1 MVRSFDPHYRDFR
14 TERGRIR
21 TNYAIGEMMLVSLA
35 ESIEYYKPKPM
46 SARDRP
52 SEAAMNLIRA
62 ARKRAR
68 QEGKSAGQVLNE
80 HRNALESYGD
90 SSGRF
95 VEDAKDE
102 AFDTANQAQS
112 AEFNAEMDR
121 QDRDRASRQPGT
133 MLEVAGS
140 RIDARGGLA
149 PVFHDPTH
157 EMAAERTAILGQR
170 GTQVNRRP
178 AARDTMGGVNPNA
191 DRLRLTSMPRERG
204 GIYNEE
210 GVMIDFVPPPP
221 LQLMHN
227 PSGGGGFHNP
237 VEF

>member
-35 ESIEYYKPKPM
+35 ESIERYRPQDI
-46 SARDRP
+46 SARRRP
-52 SEAAMNLIRA
+52 AQAVRDLLKA
-62 ARKRAR
+62 ARVRAKK
-68 QEGKSAGQVLNE
+68 EGKTVNQVLKE
-80 HRNALESYGD
+80 HRNALESYD
-90 SSGRF
+90 ESSGRF

-102 AFDTANQAQS
+102 AFDTANQGQS

-133 MLEVAGS
+133 MLAVAGS

>member
-52 SEAAMNLIRA
+52 SRAAYDLIRA

-90 SSGRF
+90 PVDLESYGSTGRF

-133 MLEVAGS
+133 MLAVAGS

-157 EMAAERTAILGQR
+157 EMAAERSAILAQR
-170 GTQVNRRP
+170 GTQLNRRP
-178 AARDTMGGVNPNA
+178 AARDTMGGVVPNA
-191 DRLRLTSMPRERG
+191 DRLRALMPPQEFKS
-204 GIYNEE
+204 
-210 GVMIDFVPPPP
+210 DTP